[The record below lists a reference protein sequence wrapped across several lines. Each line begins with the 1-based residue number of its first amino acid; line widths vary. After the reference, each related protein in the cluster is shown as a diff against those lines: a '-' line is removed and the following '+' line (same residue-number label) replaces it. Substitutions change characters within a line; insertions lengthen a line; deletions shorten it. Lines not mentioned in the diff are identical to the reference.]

1 MKENYL
7 STLTDCE
14 WVVVEELYPV
24 KNLMEQFNRSNFKV
38 RVLAILSPTCP
49 DCLHGFEML
58 KTLLHK
64 FPSDDLSVF
73 LIWIPM
79 LDEDNFEAAI
89 ARSRELSDS
98 RLTQAWDYSRQI
110 GTLFGK
116 TLNLQKTAWDVYLI
130 YARTESNWEGDE
142 IQSPTFWMHQLSSDP
157 GADSSLSLNNEV
169 FFRRLSD
176 LL

>member
-1 MKENYL
+1 
-7 STLTDCE
+7 
-14 WVVVEELYPV
+14 
-24 KNLMEQFNRSNFKV
+24 MEQFNRSNLKV

-49 DCLHGFEML
+49 DCLYGFEMV
-58 KTLLHK
+58 KTLLVE

-89 ARSRELSDS
+89 TRSRELSDS
-98 RLTQAWDYSRQI
+98 RLMQAWDSSRQI
-110 GTLFGK
+110 GKLFAK

-130 YARTESNWEGDE
+130 YDRTESNWHGDG
-142 IQSPTFWMHQLSSDP
+142 IQSPTFWMHQLTSDP
-157 GADSSLSLNNEV
+157 GADSSLRLNSKV
-169 FFRRLSD
+169 FFRRISD